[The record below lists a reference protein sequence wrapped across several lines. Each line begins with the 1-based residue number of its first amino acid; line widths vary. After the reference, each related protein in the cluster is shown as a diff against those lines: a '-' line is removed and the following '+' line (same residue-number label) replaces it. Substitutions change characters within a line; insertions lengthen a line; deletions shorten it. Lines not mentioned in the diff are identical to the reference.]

1 MARRLEGKVAIVT
14 GGAGSIGRQHSLLFA
29 SEGAKVVVNDL
40 GISEVGDGEMAR
52 SDRVVEEIR
61 QLGGEAIA
69 SFESAASF
77 AGAEA
82 IVRQAVAA
90 YGTVDILVN
99 NATAIEV
106 NDIWRFTEEQFDQ
119 TVNANF
125 KGYFAMIKYASP
137 HMCRQG
143 SGAIVNTSSG
153 SGFGHPSNS
162 VYAAAKEGLIGL
174 TRSVA
179 RELGRFGVRCNAIRP
194 SAASYAATHSYQ
206 ESTARWT
213 DLMNITMRPKG
224 APPAAANASFD
235 PDTRPPRKVS
245 PFVVWLCTDAARN
258 VNGRSFHVYGDF
270 VSRYTEPEDE
280 RTIFTQG
287 GWDLDGLDAAGTQ
300 LTGDLTN
307 DYTLDEHPELQ
318 IFKD

>member
-1 MARRLEGKVAIVT
+1 MGKRLAGKVAIVT

-29 SEGAKVVVNDL
+29 HEGARVVVNDL
-40 GISEVGDGEMAR
+40 GVSAVGDGEMAQA
-52 SDRVVEEIR
+52 DRVVEEIR

-69 SFESAASF
+69 SSESAAGF

-82 IVRQAVAA
+82 IVAQAVDAF
-90 YGTVDILVN
+90 GTVDIVVN
-99 NATAIEV
+99 NATVIEV

-119 TVNANF
+119 TVDANL
-125 KGYFAMIKYASP
+125 KGYFAMIRYAAP

-162 VYAAAKEGLIGL
+162 VYADAKEGLIGL

-206 ESTARWT
+206 ERTERWT
-213 DLMNITMRPKG
+213 EAGISTRWTGPDRSSS
-224 APPAAANASFD
+224 PA
-235 PDTRPPRKVS
+235 
-245 PFVVWLCTDAARN
+245 
-258 VNGRSFHVYGDF
+258 
-270 VSRYTEPEDE
+270 
-280 RTIFTQG
+280 
-287 GWDLDGLDAAGTQ
+287 
-300 LTGDLTN
+300 
-307 DYTLDEHPELQ
+307 
-318 IFKD
+318 